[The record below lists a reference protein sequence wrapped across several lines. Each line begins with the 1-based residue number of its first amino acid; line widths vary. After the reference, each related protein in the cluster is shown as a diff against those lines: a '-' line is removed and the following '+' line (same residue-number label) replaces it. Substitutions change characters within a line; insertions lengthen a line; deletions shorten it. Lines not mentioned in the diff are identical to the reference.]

1 MLTAG
6 SHRVKA
12 TGLERTHMRFFRSL
26 LKDCSGATA
35 VEYGVLAAILAVSLT
50 IALGNYYEVMN
61 AVFVSISNTYQNAA
75 AR

>member
-1 MLTAG
+1 
-6 SHRVKA
+6 
-12 TGLERTHMRFFRSL
+12 MRFFRSL
-26 LKDCSGATA
+26 LKDRSGATA

-61 AVFVSISNTYQNAA
+61 AVFVSISNTYQSAA

>member
-1 MLTAG
+1 
-6 SHRVKA
+6 
-12 TGLERTHMRFFRSL
+12 MRFFRSL
-26 LKDCSGATA
+26 LKDRSGATA